1 MQKGELMSARQ
12 VVGLIL
18 AILGAIGIIVSLVIG
33 LSPFTITHALPM
45 FFGVIL
51 IGVGLV
57 LLKA

>member
-1 MQKGELMSARQ
+1 MKAKQ

-18 AILGAIGIIVSLVIG
+18 CILGAIGIIVSIAIG

-51 IGVGLV
+51 IGIGIV
-57 LLKA
+57 LLSTS